1 MHNFDVVEKSGGKLT
16 RVNVLFKDCKNL
28 VEQLLL
34 VQIVNLQ
41 GGVHLVDDGVLVNKP
56 RELAHDWGDQVAIV
70 SEADMDVVARNNL
83 MLPVHAH
90 VKLSIDTVYFD
101 ILHRVWD
108 ASTVRDS
115 SSMTWV
121 DFMLDS
127 PFLISLDSNGLNEGN
142 IRE

>member
-56 RELAHDWGDQVAIV
+56 RELAHD
-70 SEADMDVVARNNL
+70 
-83 MLPVHAH
+83 
-90 VKLSIDTVYFD
+90 
-101 ILHRVWD
+101 
-108 ASTVRDS
+108 
-115 SSMTWV
+115 
-121 DFMLDS
+121 
-127 PFLISLDSNGLNEGN
+127 
-142 IRE
+142 